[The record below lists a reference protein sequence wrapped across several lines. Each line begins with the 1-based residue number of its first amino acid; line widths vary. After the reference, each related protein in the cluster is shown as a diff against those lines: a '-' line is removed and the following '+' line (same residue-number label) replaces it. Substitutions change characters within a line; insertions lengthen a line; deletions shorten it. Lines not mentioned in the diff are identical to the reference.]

1 MLSSKSCPSYP
12 TAVSRTELCKAW
24 PISRRTW
31 CFPTLAFLPSPF
43 YLDVSLASP
52 AEPGLLSPLAQIFQL
67 LPYLDAGT
75 VWIRVIFPSFSL
87 QHNRETAW
95 AGLHY
100 GCFRHRNGVIAKFTP
115 GGKWAKAFTQT
126 TGFWLCQSARLD
138 TQQHSL
144 LSTNFFTL
152 LAIFGLCSFHPS
164 TEPNKEGMAF
174 AQQWNNRDKFTQWIM
189 KHIFSS
195 YSVSNQVLILI
206 FGRDILSSPAPLPN
220 PRKLF
225 GLGGEPNFKIRF

>member
-1 MLSSKSCPSYP
+1 MVLSNTGFSTQSLLPG
-12 TAVSRTELCKAW
+12 
-24 PISRRTW
+24 
-31 CFPTLAFLPSPF
+31 CFPCIPCRARAAFLIGTNLPAF
-43 YLDVSLASP
+43 ALLGCRHCLDP
-52 AEPGLLSPLAQIFQL
+52 C
-67 LPYLDAGT
+67 
-75 VWIRVIFPSFSL
+75 VIFPSFSL
-87 QHNRETAW
+87 KHNRETAW